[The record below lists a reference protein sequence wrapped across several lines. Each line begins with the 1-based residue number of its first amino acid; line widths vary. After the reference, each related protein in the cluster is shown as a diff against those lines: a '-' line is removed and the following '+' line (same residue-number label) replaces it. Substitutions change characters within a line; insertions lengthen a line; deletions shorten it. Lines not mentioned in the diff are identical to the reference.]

1 MKKIKRMLY
10 KIISLLVIVS
20 SLVSCQFTETMTIDD
35 KGHGR
40 MALSVDLSDMMSM
53 MGDMGADSTLVKT
66 DTIVTFKSILEDKKD
81 SIAQLPVEEQKKLKA
96 MEDYKIHLTLDPD
109 KKMSIVEIF
118 TDFKNVSEANDLMEG
133 LNHSGSLISTMAN
146 GRDTDSNTTGDNET
160 VGVSYS
166 FKKGKFKRNAYI
178 IDEKVHQQQLD
189 SLKETE
195 SFMGGITYKLKY
207 TFSSRVKSASAEDA
221 KLSLDGKTIELE
233 RSFLEYLK
241 NPDVLDL
248 EVELEK

>member
-1 MKKIKRMLY
+1 MLQ
-10 KIISLLVIVS
+10 KIIALLV
-20 SLVSCQFTETMTIDD
+20 LAFTMLSCQFTETMTIDE

-40 MALSVDLSDMMSM
+40 MSLSIDLSDMMSM

-66 DTIVTFKSILEDKKD
+66 DTIVSFKSILEEKKD
-81 SIAQLPVEEQKKLKA
+81 SIAQLPKEEQKRLKA
-96 MEDYKIHLTLDPD
+96 MEDYKIHLTMDPD
-109 KKMSIVEIF
+109 KKMTVVEIF

-133 LNHSGSLISTMAN
+133 LNHSGSLISSMAN
-146 GRDTDSNTTGDNET
+146 GGSADSNTTGDNET
-160 VGVSYS
+160 VGVNYS
-166 FKKGKFKRNAYI
+166 FKKGVFKRNAYI
-178 IDEKVHQQQLD
+178 IDEKAHQQQLD

-195 SFMGGITYKLKY
+195 SFMGGISYKLKY
-207 TFSSRVKSASAEDA
+207 TFPSRVINASAEDA

-241 NPDVLDL
+241 NPDILDL

>member
-1 MKKIKRMLY
+1 MLR
-10 KIISLLVIVS
+10 KVIFLLVLVFT
-20 SLVSCQFTETMTIDD
+20 LVSCQFTETMTIDK

-40 MALSVDLSDMMSM
+40 MSLSIDLSEMMSM
-53 MGDMGADSTLVKT
+53 MGDMTNDTTLVKT
-66 DTIVTFKSILEDKKD
+66 DTIISFKSILEEKKD
-81 SIAQLPVEEQKKLKA
+81 SIAQLPMEDQKRLKA
-96 MEDYKIHLTLDPD
+96 MEDYKIHVALDPD
-109 KKMSIVEIF
+109 EKMSVIEIF

-133 LNHSGSLISTMAN
+133 LSESGDVISSMTSGEAGAN
-146 GRDTDSNTTGDNET
+146 DNSEREDAV

-166 FKKGKFKRNAYI
+166 FKKGVFKRDAYI
-178 IDEKVHQQQLD
+178 KDVSAHQQQLD

-207 TFSSRVKSASAEDA
+207 TFPSRIVNASAEDA

-233 RSFLEYLK
+233 RSFLEYMK